1 MDALPSVAIVSYL
14 FAFTAYSA
22 LTVLLVTSWRGRKI
36 GTWIVLASFSSAV
49 WAGVSAAVAGELGV
63 PALALQIAEVVR
75 DASWCLFLLQLMKP
89 ESLIQSSEVASG
101 IFAAQSKEKHS
112 TSINKQ
118 IRWGLSFAVIFSVA
132 LIAVLLGP
140 VVTHYIPIPAPLIK
154 DLGLIS
160 WLALSVFSLLIL
172 EQLYRNATIEQRWA
186 IKYLCLGIGAIF
198 AYDFYMFADALL
210 FKQLDERLWSA
221 RGIVDGIAVP
231 LIAISIARNPSWS
244 LRIHVS
250 RQVVFHSVTLVG
262 AGVYL
267 LVMAA
272 VGYLLRLYGGSWGGL
287 LQATFLAGTG
297 ALLLALL
304 FSDKIRAKIR
314 VLLSKHFFSFKYDYR
329 EEWLR
334 FTQTLSEGEKS
345 VPDNVIHAIAA
356 LVNSPGGILWAKK
369 EKDNFAPLANWNM
382 PPPHMQPSPP
392 TESLIAFLET
402 RQWIIDLPEFTAE
415 PGLYEGLDVPS
426 WLSAIPGAWLIVP
439 LLSKEALIGILLLK
453 RSEIEQSINW
463 EDRDLLKMAGQQAAS
478 YLAQHL
484 SDQALV
490 QARQFEAFNRLSAYV
505 VHDLKNILAQQALI
519 VSNAEKH
526 KGNPAFVDDVIS
538 TVRNSVDRMTRLM
551 EQMRSGM
558 RGTSARNVSLNAVL
572 SEIVSRRST
581 RRPIPELQL
590 PENELVVEADRE
602 QLATVF
608 SHLIQNAQE
617 ATDKSGRI
625 NVRLTCISQQAVI
638 EVEDT
643 GCGMDEEFIQNRL
656 YRPFDSTKGL
666 TGMGIGAFE
675 SREVVR
681 ALGGDI
687 SIHSTPGE
695 GSTFRITIPMPH
707 RDTQKTHNESDR

>member
-1 MDALPSVAIVSYL
+1 M
-14 FAFTAYSA
+14 
-22 LTVLLVTSWRGRKI
+22 
-36 GTWIVLASFSSAV
+36 
-49 WAGVSAAVAGELGV
+49 
-63 PALALQIAEVVR
+63 Q
-75 DASWCLFLLQLMKP
+75 
-89 ESLIQSSEVASG
+89 
-101 IFAAQSKEKHS
+101 
-112 TSINKQ
+112 
-118 IRWGLSFAVIFSVA
+118 
-132 LIAVLLGP
+132 LGP
-140 VVTHYIPIPAPLIK
+140 ST
-154 DLGLIS
+154 D
-160 WLALSVFSLLIL
+160 
-172 EQLYRNATIEQRWA
+172 
-186 IKYLCLGIGAIF
+186 
-198 AYDFYMFADALL
+198 
-210 FKQLDERLWSA
+210 
-221 RGIVDGIAVP
+221 
-231 LIAISIARNPSWS
+231 
-244 LRIHVS
+244 
-250 RQVVFHSVTLVG
+250 
-262 AGVYL
+262 
-267 LVMAA
+267 
-272 VGYLLRLYGGSWGGL
+272 
-287 LQATFLAGTG
+287 
-297 ALLLALL
+297 
-304 FSDKIRAKIR
+304 
-314 VLLSKHFFSFKYDYR
+314 
-329 EEWLR
+329 
-334 FTQTLSEGEKS
+334 
-345 VPDNVIHAIAA
+345 
-356 LVNSPGGILWAKK
+356 
-369 EKDNFAPLANWNM
+369 
-382 PPPHMQPSPP
+382 
-392 TESLIAFLET
+392 SLIAFLET
-402 RQWIIDLPEFTAE
+402 RQWIIDLPEFTTE

-453 RSEIEQSINW
+453 RSEIEKSINW

-526 KGNPAFVDDVIS
+526 KSNPAFVDDVIS

-558 RGTSARNVSLNAVL
+558 RGTSARNISLNTLL

-581 RRPIPELQL
+581 HSPIPELWL
-590 PENELVVEADRE
+590 PKGEIVVQADRE

-625 NVRLTCISQQAVI
+625 SVRLSHLSRQAVI

-687 SIHSTPGE
+687 SIHSAPGE
-695 GSTFRITIPMPH
+695 GSTFRITIPLARQH
-707 RDTQKTHNESDR
+707 SENTR

>member
-1 MDALPSVAIVSYL
+1 MDAFVNVAIISYL

-22 LTVLLVTSWRGRKI
+22 LTILLVTSWRGRKI
-36 GTWIVLASFSSAV
+36 GAWIVLASLSSAA
-49 WAGVSAAVAGELGV
+49 WAGISAGAAGNLGI
-63 PALALQIAEVVR
+63 PALVVQIAEVVR

-89 ESLIQSSEVASG
+89 EALVHSNGTSSG
-101 IFAAQSKEKHS
+101 FFTAQSNEQHTAS
-112 TSINKQ
+112 TSKSF
-118 IRWGLSFAVIFSVA
+118 RWGLSFGVIFS
-132 LIAVLLGP
+132 IAVITVLLGP
-140 VVTHYIPIPAPLIK
+140 VVAHYQPISAVAIK
-154 DLGLIS
+154 DAGLIS

-186 IKYLCLGIGAIF
+186 IKYLCLGIGGIF

-231 LIAISIARNPSWS
+231 LIAISIARNPNWS

-267 LVMAA
+267 LAMAA
-272 VGYLLRLYGGSWGGL
+272 VGYLLRLYGGAWGGL

-334 FTQTLSEGEKS
+334 FTQTLSESEKA
-345 VPDNVIHAIAA
+345 VPDSVVHAIAA

-369 EKDNFAPLANWNM
+369 ENHNFTPLANWNM
-382 PPPHMQPSPP
+382 PDSQMLSGHA
-392 TESLIAFLET
+392 TDSLIVFLET
-402 RQWIIDLPEFTAE
+402 RQWIIDLREFTAE
-415 PGLYEGLDVPS
+415 PGLYEGLEVPS
-426 WLSAIPGAWLIVP
+426 WLSAIADAWLIVP
-439 LLSKEALIGILLLK
+439 LLSKESLIGILLLK
-453 RSEIEQSINW
+453 RSEIETAINW

-526 KGNPAFVDDVIS
+526 KSNPAFVDDVIG

-558 RGTSARNVSLNAVL
+558 RGTGARNLSLNAVL
-572 SEIVSRRST
+572 SEVVSRRST
-581 RRPIPELQL
+581 HHPIPELQL
-590 PENELVVEADRE
+590 PENELVVQADRE
-602 QLATVF
+602 QLLTVF

-625 NVRLTCISQQAVI
+625 SVRLTNVSRHAVI

-643 GCGMDEEFIQNRL
+643 GCGMDEDFIQNRL

-687 SIHSTPGE
+687 SIHSKLGE
-695 GSTFRITIPMPH
+695 GSTFRITIPLPH
-707 RDTQKTHNESDR
+707 QGTQETTSESNR